1 MSPFS
6 QDPAPTLWGPCPTLI
21 SALQSSSLTHR
32 CFSCSAS
39 HHQKPGQGR
48 VKHLSNPQQGPP
60 HRLGNNGAIS
70 LYLTFAPAAFMTYS
84 SPPQPAVLQPSIS
97 HLLPEHCWPSPNIL
111 PSLLGLL
118 PSPFLT
124 LLPHLSQIPS
134 CLLSHLLVFPPSLY
148 FLFKLSTPTFILSFF
163 PAFSSLP
170 FLPPSLLFLSPLTI
184 LIYLWACQIWV
195 RTLRKISACSLLSS

>member
-21 SALQSSSLTHR
+21 STLQSSSLTHR

-60 HRLGNNGAIS
+60 HRLGNNGTIS

-134 CLLSHLLVFPPSLY
+134 CLLPHLFVFPPPPPRIS
-148 FLFKLSTPTFILSFF
+148 FSSSPPQLSFF
-163 PAFSSLP
+163 LSFLP
-170 FLPPSLLFLSPLTI
+170 FLLFPSLPS
-184 LIYLWACQIWV
+184 
-195 RTLRKISACSLLSS
+195 SLLAFSFSPYHTNLSVGMPDLGKDS